1 MDKKLLHIV
10 RNNMKKESWQL
21 IKKQKV
27 IQRQKLLKILT
38 LKIQKCAGIF
48 KKPQNLYKKG
58 T

>member
-1 MDKKLLHIV
+1 
-10 RNNMKKESWQL
+10 MKKESWQL